1 MKIREG
7 YLVAYSGIT
16 GWGIHI
22 YIHKGLIYVYIICVC
37 VSISPPKI
45 KIMTRNLQ
53 DMILGVPQGHP
64 WCQGW
69 PCPPSLP
76 SGTLNVLQVPPS
88 WPQILYTLL
97 IQISTQ
103 NVQGVF
109 LRVIKYH
116 LWHQGWPCPPSLRS
130 GTLNVLQ
137 VPPFLTPPSWHTS
150 DWDINTKFSGYLCWG
165 EKTSF
170 MTSGTTT
177 SSKSPVRNPQRPPST
192 PLLDPPFLTHF

>member
-53 DMILGVPQGHP
+53 DMILGVPQGHS

-69 PCPPSLP
+69 PCPPCLW
-76 SGTLNVLQVPPS
+76 SGTPNVLQVP
-88 WPQILYTLL
+88 L
-97 IQISTQ
+97 
-103 NVQGVF
+103 
-109 LRVIKYH
+109 
-116 LWHQGWPCPPSLRS
+116 
-130 GTLNVLQ
+130 
-137 VPPFLTPPSWHTS
+137 FLTPPPSWHTS
-150 DWDINTKFSGYLCWG
+150 NWDINTKFSGYLPWG
-165 EKTSF
+165 KKTSF
-170 MTSGTTT
+170 MTSGMTL
-177 SSKSPVRNPQRPPST
+177 SSKSLVRKPQGSPRASMNDPTSWHTPPQIC
-192 PLLDPPFLTHF
+192 LHFCQCQ